1 MGAHISSRPIT
12 CFVILAT
19 YPRLMRQLHAFVP
32 HAHWFLRAALASV
45 FLFHGIGKFMDLAG
59 TAEMMGGMPMAILA
73 AVMETGGGALIL
85 FGGFGNDL
93 LTRLGGLLIAPVM
106 AGAIAM
112 VHWGQWSF
120 APSETHPMGG
130 MEFQVT
136 LLLLALYFVVVGNE
150 APEVAEAPSPAHEA
164 TNG

>member
-1 MGAHISSRPIT
+1 MKRLNA
-12 CFVILAT
+12 LA
-19 YPRLMRQLHAFVP
+19 P
-32 HAHWFLRAALASV
+32 HAHWLLRAALASV

-59 TAEMMGGMPMAILA
+59 TAEMMGGMPMAVLA

-85 FGGFGNDL
+85 VGGFGNDL

-106 AGAIAM
+106 LGAIAM

-120 APSETHPMGG
+120 APSDTHPMGG

-136 LLLLALYFVVVGNE
+136 LLMVALYFVFVGNS
-150 APEVAEAPSPAHEA
+150 APQAAERAPGTYQAA
-164 TNG
+164 TG

>member
-1 MGAHISSRPIT
+1 MGADISSRPIT
-12 CFVILAT
+12 CFVILAM
-19 YPRLMRQLHAFVP
+19 YQRLMRQLHAFVP

-93 LTRLGGLLIAPVM
+93 LTRIGGLLIAPVM

-164 TNG
+164 TSG

>member
-1 MGAHISSRPIT
+1 
-12 CFVILAT
+12 
-19 YPRLMRQLHAFVP
+19 MRQLDAFVP
-32 HAHWFLRAALASV
+32 HAHWLLRAALASV

-59 TAEMMGGMPMAILA
+59 TAEMMGGMPMAVLA
-73 AVMETGGGALIL
+73 AVMETAGGALVFI
-85 FGGFGNDL
+85 GGLGNDM

-106 AGAIAM
+106 GGAIAM

-136 LLLLALYFVVVGNE
+136 LLFIALYFFIVGNTT
-150 APEVAEAPSPAHEA
+150 AEVAGDPSPAYE
-164 TNG
+164 TSNG